1 MMTELPSDNGAVNA
15 TLICAGPG
23 DAVPIV
29 GAPGTVMMVNM
40 MDLVLV
46 CPMSEPPEQLKA
58 LSVRV
63 VVPAVVGVP
72 EITPVEAFRKSPAG
86 KVPPVME

>member
-1 MMTELPSDNGAVNA
+1 MMTELPSDDGAVNA

-23 DAVPIV
+23 VVVPIV
-29 GAPGTVMMVNM
+29 GAPGTVMMVNV

-46 CPMSEPPEQLKA
+46 CPVSEPPEQLKA
-58 LSVRV
+58 LSVRA
-63 VVPAVVGVP
+63 VVPAVVGMP
-72 EITPVEAFRKSPAG
+72 EMTPVDVLRLSPAG